1 MISPST
7 HAIGQYAAT
16 TGNLT
21 ARIALHTAYGTNPQS
36 WFAWLDERLPLA
48 GEVLEV
54 GGGTGMLWRHVD
66 HAGRGL
72 KLTLTDFSPAM
83 CEQLRQVPGATV
95 RQCDATDLPF
105 ADGSFDTV
113 VANHMLYHLDDPADG
128 LREFARVL
136 RPGGRIAVAVN
147 GAEHL
152 EELNLLGPVM
162 GRPGLTLRATQNG
175 FTAQTGPACLA
186 QFFGDVSVER
196 YPDGLEITEVEPVLA
211 YLDSLAN
218 GPLTTAERSAAR
230 DYIQAQIDAEGCYRV
245 RKHTVLMTGI
255 R

>member
-1 MISPST
+1 MISPSS
-7 HAIGQYAAT
+7 HAIGQYAQTA
-16 TGNLT
+16 GNLT
-21 ARIALHTAYGTNPQS
+21 ARIALHTAYSTNPQS

-66 HAGRGL
+66 H
-72 KLTLTDFSPAM
+72 
-83 CEQLRQVPGATV
+83 
-95 RQCDATDLPF
+95 
-105 ADGSFDTV
+105 
-113 VANHMLYHLDDPADG
+113 HMLYHLDDPADG

-152 EELNLLGPVM
+152 DELNLLGPVM

-175 FTAQTGPACLA
+175 FTAQTGPAYLA

-196 YPDGLEITEVEPVLA
+196 YPGDLEITQVEPVLA

-218 GPLTTAERSAAR
+218 DPLTTAERSAAH
-230 DYIQAQIDAEGCYRV
+230 DYIQAQIDAEGCYRI
-245 RKHTVLMTGI
+245 RKYTVLMTGI